1 MLQIFCIF
9 HKSIVDE
16 CYSQLTDEELSYITF
31 IAVNET
37 IPKEYSTT
45 RPYKFIKEWELPQ
58 YIDYHNDG
66 IKEASVL
73 FHVYRNK
80 LHEQYKWIGFCHYDM
95 IFKKDSINNI
105 NKLIRLSDINDY
117 ISLHNETYTNTM
129 HRSWFQ
135 IYLLAIIEREF
146 PRYFELPLNRENTI
160 PLFNAFIV
168 HKNLFKQTVEF
179 GEHMLPLLYPICVN
193 EPNRTDYGNFSCT
206 FERVFGLVLA
216 HLGNKIAEFDV
227 IHDSTIRV

>member
-31 IAVNET
+31 VAVNDT

-45 RPYKFIKEWELPQ
+45 RPYKFIKEWELSQ
-58 YIDYHNDG
+58 YTNYHDDG

-80 LHEQYKWIGFCHYDM
+80 LHEQYTWIGFCHYDM

-105 NKLIRLSDINDY
+105 INKTSLANINDF
-117 ISLHNETYTNTM
+117 ISLYDETYKKTM

-135 IYLLAIIEREF
+135 IYLLAIIEREL
-146 PRYFELPLNRENTI
+146 PRYFELVLNRENNI
-160 PLFNAFIV
+160 PLFNTFIV
-168 HKNLFKQTVEF
+168 HTHLFTKTIEF
-179 GEHMLPLLYPICVN
+179 GEYMLPILYPICVN

-206 FERVFGLVLA
+206 FERVFGIVLA
-216 HLGNKIAEFDV
+216 HLGNKIGELDI